1 MKKHQPFGF
10 IETYKGELYGFN
22 VEYCLEG
29 RKKLNEEGRLVIVN
43 LIKNQNQKFFSVYY
57 FNNSK
62 EGGVIYSNPDL
73 VCNYNKNPLMKNN
86 VKKYIEKCLD
96 LFDEKTKTFDYKTAA
111 ELNKQFNTKDNE
123 GMEL

>member
-10 IETYKGELYGFN
+10 IETYKGEMFG
-22 VEYCLEG
+22 VSIEYCLEG

-43 LIKNQNQKFFSVYY
+43 LIKNQNQKFFNVYY

-62 EGGVIYSNPDL
+62 EGGEIYSNPDL
-73 VCNYNKNPLMKNN
+73 VCNYNRNPLMRNN
-86 VKKYIEKCLD
+86 VKKYIEKCFD

-111 ELNKQFNTKDNE
+111 ELNKQFNTKDN
-123 GMEL
+123 GGVEL